1 MRTEWRPEWI
11 IPPPEPRGRHP
22 PPETIHPLKGKPET
36 GDRRHILRSRV
47 SVVRSLVRVFS
58 IRFRFGPAPLPEP
71 DDPCLIPDQPRPET
85 QRCMS
90 QSTIRFPCAAPLSR
104 DSLLPPSPSP
114 GPSSSPPIHL
124 CTFAQELR
132 SDLHLCTK
140 CSPLSPCH
148 LAHLPPRVSARRATR
163 QSPSRPSPV
172 RPRSVGNQVPGDGR

>member
-1 MRTEWRPEWI
+1 MAVVQMEENGVRARARAWARASDAS
-11 IPPPEPRGRHP
+11 
-22 PPETIHPLKGKPET
+22 IHPLKGKPET